1 MGKDV
6 LALHPVC
13 GHLHT
18 GNILAIYKENQ
29 FMVKFL
35 RPELGTQK
43 VLDVL
48 MTAKELTS
56 PHKIIVENMDFE
68 VMALAIRLLELK
80 ADLVKLLRQYNTKAK
95 ELQTQEISF
104 DNLFFQDY
112 GWIGSTIN
120 ILNLGIRHVVSKFR
134 VRRLTPASIYI
145 SMQIKIAWGSTFHQ
159 F

>member
-1 MGKDV
+1 
-6 LALHPVC
+6 
-13 GHLHT
+13 
-18 GNILAIYKENQ
+18 
-29 FMVKFL
+29 MVKFL

-80 ADLVKLLRQYNTKAK
+80 ADLVKLLRQYNNKAK
-95 ELQTQEISF
+95 EMQSREISL
-104 DNLFFQDY
+104 DNLFFQEY

-120 ILNLGIRHVVSKFR
+120 ILSLGIRHVVSKFR
-134 VRRLTPASIYI
+134 VRGLTPASIYI
-145 SMQIKIAWGSTFHQ
+145 ARQIKIAWGSTFHR

>member
-1 MGKDV
+1 
-6 LALHPVC
+6 
-13 GHLHT
+13 
-18 GNILAIYKENQ
+18 
-29 FMVKFL
+29 MVKFL

-80 ADLVKLLRQYNTKAK
+80 ADLVKLLRQYNNKAK
-95 ELQTQEISF
+95 ELQTQEASL
-104 DNLFFQDY
+104 DNLFFQEY

-120 ILNLGIRHVVSKFR
+120 ILSLGIRHVVPKFR
-134 VRRLTPASIYI
+134 VRGLTSASIYI
-145 SMQIKIAWGSTFHQ
+145 ARQIKIAWGSTFHR

>member
-1 MGKDV
+1 
-6 LALHPVC
+6 
-13 GHLHT
+13 
-18 GNILAIYKENQ
+18 
-29 FMVKFL
+29 MVKFL

-56 PHKIIVENMDFE
+56 PHNIIVENMDFE

-80 ADLVKLLRQYNTKAK
+80 ADLVKLLRQYNNKAK
-95 ELQTQEISF
+95 ELQNREASL
-104 DNLFFQDY
+104 DNLFFQEY

-120 ILNLGIRHVVSKFR
+120 ILSLGIRHVVSKFR
-134 VRRLTPASIYI
+134 VRGLTPASIYI
-145 SMQIKIAWGSTFHQ
+145 ARQIKIAWGSTFHR

>member
-1 MGKDV
+1 
-6 LALHPVC
+6 
-13 GHLHT
+13 
-18 GNILAIYKENQ
+18 
-29 FMVKFL
+29 MVKFL

-104 DNLFFQDY
+104 DNLFFQEY
-112 GWIGSTIN
+112 GWIGTTIN
-120 ILNLGIRHVVSKFR
+120 ILSLGIRHVVSKFR
-134 VRRLTPASIYI
+134 VRGLTPASIYI
-145 SMQIKIAWGSTFHQ
+145 AMQIKIAWGSTFHQ

>member
-1 MGKDV
+1 
-6 LALHPVC
+6 
-13 GHLHT
+13 
-18 GNILAIYKENQ
+18 
-29 FMVKFL
+29 MVKFL

-56 PHKIIVENMDFE
+56 PHKFIVENMDFE

-80 ADLVKLLRQYNTKAK
+80 ADLVKLLRQYNNKAK
-95 ELQTQEISF
+95 ELQTQDASLG
-104 DNLFFQDY
+104 NLFFQEY

-120 ILNLGIRHVVSKFR
+120 ILSLGIRHVVSKFR
-134 VRRLTPASIYI
+134 VRGLTPASIYI
-145 SMQIKIAWGSTFHQ
+145 ARQIKIAWGSTFHR